1 MGHITR
7 MNLHACAGVLPC
19 GQRICSTLT
28 SKHVM
33 NPIAP
38 TRVSR
43 KGAFTLIELLV
54 VIAIIA
60 ILAALLLPALGRA
73 KRKAQAISC
82 MSNGK
87 QLGLAYLMY
96 AHDNADILLPGMPYA
111 GVPQW
116 CGGWLGGGSITE
128 AVGPTGEDILKAS
141 PSYPNLNSVKVF
153 HCPSDR
159 SGFKFSGAAQVRVR
173 SYAAN
178 GAMGN
183 SGYHQPNVPPFKFM
197 RKLGEITAPGPAS
210 VYILLDEHEN
220 SINDGHF
227 YPFIN
232 LKAYDR
238 RWLDAPSGRH
248 GNATGFTFADGHSE
262 IHRWMDSDV
271 TPVKYLEPGVVVP
284 NDIKFLPD
292 AGRRDH
298 AWVTNHVAA
307 FQ

>member
-1 MGHITR
+1 
-7 MNLHACAGVLPC
+7 
-19 GQRICSTLT
+19 
-28 SKHVM
+28 M
-33 NPIAP
+33 NPINS
-38 TRVSR
+38 TQVSR
-43 KGAFTLIELLV
+43 RRAFTLIELLV

-73 KRKAQAISC
+73 KLKAQAIAC
-82 MSNGK
+82 MSNCK

-96 AHDNADILLPGMPYA
+96 AHDNADIALPGMAYNN
-111 GVPQW
+111 VPQW
-116 CGGWLGGGSITE
+116 CGGWMATLSE
-128 AVGPTGEDILKAS
+128 ATGLTGEAYLKAS
-141 PSYPNLNSVKVF
+141 PSYVNLNSVKVF

-159 SGFKFSGAAQVRVR
+159 SALKGIQGAGNQIRVR

-183 SGYHQPNVPPFKFM
+183 SGYHQANVPPFKFM
-197 RKLGEITAPGPAS
+197 LKLSDITAPGPAS

-232 LKAYDR
+232 LKAYDN

-298 AWVTNHVAA
+298 AWMTNHVAA

>member
-1 MGHITR
+1 
-7 MNLHACAGVLPC
+7 MNWNTGAGVLPC
-19 GQRICSTLT
+19 GQRVCPTPASTT
-28 SKHVM
+28 VM
-33 NPIAP
+33 NSLPSAQ
-38 TRVSR
+38 VSSR
-43 KGAFTLIELLV
+43 RAFTLIELLV

-60 ILAALLLPALGRA
+60 ILAALLLPALSKA
-73 KRKAQAISC
+73 KQKAQAISC

-96 AHDNADILLPGMPYA
+96 AHDNADITLPGMGYSS
-111 GVPQW
+111 VPQW
-116 CGGWLGGGSITE
+116 CAGWLGGGSITE
-128 AVGPTGEDILKAS
+128 AIGLTGEAILKAS

-159 SGFKFSGAAQVRVR
+159 SGFKLAGAAQVRVR

-178 GAMGN
+178 GAFGD
-183 SGYHQPNVPPFKFM
+183 SDYHRKNVPPFKFM
-197 RKLGEITAPGPAS
+197 RKLGDITAPGPAS

-227 YPFIN
+227 YPFNN

-271 TPVKYLEPGVVVP
+271 TPVKYSEPGVIVA
-284 NDIKFLPD
+284 NDITFLPD
-292 AGRRDH
+292 AGWRDH
-298 AWVTNHVAA
+298 AWMTNHVAA